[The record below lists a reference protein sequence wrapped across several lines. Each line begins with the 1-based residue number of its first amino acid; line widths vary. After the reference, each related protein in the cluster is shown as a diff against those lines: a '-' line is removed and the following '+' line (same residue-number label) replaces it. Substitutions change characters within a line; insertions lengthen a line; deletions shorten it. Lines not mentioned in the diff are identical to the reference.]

1 MINFIKSF
9 FLKKESKFEHPL
21 DAVTT
26 PKIVEVPVA
35 PVVETP
41 VVEVQVAPVVE
52 TPVVE
57 EPVAKPTQKKKR
69 NYTKKPKQTK

>member
-9 FLKKESKFEHPL
+9 FVKRESKFEHPL

-41 VVEVQVAPVVE
+41 VVE
-52 TPVVE
+52 
-57 EPVAKPTQKKKR
+57 EPVAKPAQKKKR
-69 NYTKKPKQTK
+69 NYTKKTKQTK